1 MTFPLYINKGFQ
13 ECFDQLTI
21 KASIDDVK
29 ISTMI
34 SRAIQKYMIYIN
46 GKKEILI
53 PNTEWDIEI
62 DKLSDEELKILD
74 TLISELH
81 GKILDTLWKK
91 K

>member
-1 MTFPLYINKGFQ
+1 MTFPLYINKKFK
-13 ECFDQLTI
+13 ECFDQLTT

-46 GKKEILI
+46 GKKYIII
-53 PNTEWDIEI
+53 PNTEWDVEI
-62 DKLSDEELKILD
+62 RKMTDKELKSLD

>member
-1 MTFPLYINKGFQ
+1 MTFPYYINKKFQ
-13 ECFDQLTI
+13 DCFGQLTTQ
-21 KASIDDVK
+21 ASINDIKV
-29 ISTMI
+29 STMI
-34 SRAIQKYMIYIN
+34 SRAIQKYMIYMN

-53 PNTEWDIEI
+53 PNTEWDSEI
-62 DKLSDEELKILD
+62 NKMSDEDLKNLD